1 MQSSRFTLFLLS
13 LILIVATSCE
23 YIPEGEAFT
32 EVNSD
37 IPPPDVV
44 LDLSFNSDTLLISD
58 YPYTIAYSVDAGNN
72 FVYGIFLMVEEDTLQ
87 SDYDNNGNF
96 TFTPGTFY
104 EAGTHDLRMD
114 VYTNS
119 NTGSLAD
126 VARFE
131 VLTFEYHWTLIIE
144 NAW

>member
-1 MQSSRFTLFLLS
+1 MQLRKILFLFFSVS
-13 LILIVATSCE
+13 LFIITSCE
-23 YIPEGEAFT
+23 YIPEGEVFT

-37 IPPPDVV
+37 VPPPDVV
-44 LDLSFNSDTLLISD
+44 LDLSFDSDTLLISD
-58 YPYTIAYSVDAGNN
+58 YPYTIAYSVDAGDNI
-72 FVYGIFLMVEEDTLQ
+72 VYGIFLMVEEDTLQ
-87 SDYDNNGNF
+87 SDYDNSGSF

-104 EAGTHDLRMD
+104 EAGTHDLRLD

-126 VARFE
+126 VAGFE
-131 VLTFEYHWTLIIE
+131 VLAFDYHWTLIIE